1 MADCFYD
8 IISNCIKNKGFLFFA
23 VFTGIVLTFCQVGRS
38 YYIGQI
44 AKNLNKKDVV
54 KYIVIVAISYV
65 ASVLMYLKTNREIA
79 SYNEV
84 YFERFSSIFFKAD
97 FKEIIKHNEPLLSNF
112 NESLDNINNITKTI
126 QEYFVYK
133 IIMIFATTGIF
144 LYYLPKVGFAIILTA
159 AAILVL
165 NKYILKLLNR
175 KWEDYWESYQD
186 FNKKFQNIMLNVW
199 NIKYNSLETYVHN
212 RLKESFSKR
221 KDKLLSWLDSNI
233 LAYEIPGLLFFF
245 VLIYNLFV
253 IIDMK
258 SMDISIRIFLI
269 LQLFK
274 VWKDFYRMC
283 IIYTALYR
291 EKKNIEKI
299 CPVWILKPKED
310 SSLKIKQINSIEFNT
325 VTFNYGKR
333 NVLDKLSFDIKRGD
347 VTLLLGDSG
356 KGKSTIINL
365 ICRLYD
371 LDNENGQITIN
382 KNDIRNIS
390 IHSLRDHIAV
400 VPQTVLVFNSNIT
413 ENIILDNTLDMDRVN
428 ELAQILKLPDLNKLA
443 NTLSYGQKQR
453 VLIARALYDINKS
466 VYIFDEYLSAVDKST
481 AVKIHNYVIDY
492 IKKNNKIGIFISHH
506 IQDTNLF
513 TKIIRL

>member
-1 MADCFYD
+1 MVDCFYE
-8 IISNCIKNKGFLFFA
+8 IISTCIKNKSFLFFA
-23 VFTGIVLTFCQVGRS
+23 IFTGIILTLCQVGRS
-38 YYIGQI
+38 YYIGLI
-44 AKNLNKKDVV
+44 AKNLDKRDVV
-54 KYIVIVAISYV
+54 KYIIIVAISYI
-65 ASVLMYLKTNREIA
+65 ASVVMYLKTNKEIA
-79 SYNEV
+79 NYNEQ

-133 IIMIFATTGIF
+133 IIMITTTTGIF
-144 LYYLPKVGFAIILTA
+144 FYYLPKVGFAIVITA
-159 AAILVL
+159 VAILVL
-165 NKYILKLLNR
+165 NKYILRLLNR
-175 KWEDYWESYQD
+175 KWEDYWSSYQD

-212 RLKESFSKR
+212 RLRESFSKR
-221 KDKLLSWLDSNI
+221 KDKLLSWLNSNI
-233 LAYEIPGLLFFF
+233 LAYELPGLLFFF

-299 CPVWILKPKED
+299 CPVWILKPKKD
-310 SSLKIKQINSIEFNT
+310 SDIMIKHINSIDFNS
-325 VTFNYGKR
+325 VSFSYGKK
-333 NVLDKLSFDIKRGD
+333 NILDNLSFTINRGD
-347 VTLLLGDSG
+347 VVLLLGDSG

-371 LDNENGQITIN
+371 VKLGNGVIN
-382 KNDIRNIS
+382 INTEDIRNIS
-390 IHSLRDHIAV
+390 IHSLREHIAV
-400 VPQTVLVFNSNIT
+400 VPQTVLVFNSTIT
-413 ENIILDNTLDMDRVN
+413 ENIILDNTLDRSRIR
-428 ELAQILKLPDLNKLA
+428 ELAKILKLPNLNKKA
-443 NTLSYGQKQR
+443 NSLSYGQKQR
-453 VLIARALYDINKS
+453 VLIARALYDLNKS
-466 VYIFDEYLSAVDKST
+466 LYIFDEYLSAVDKST
-481 AVKIHNYVIDY
+481 AIKIHKFVVEYL
-492 IKKNNKIGIFISHH
+492 KKNNKIGIFISHH
-506 IQDTNLF
+506 IQDSNIF
-513 TKIIRL
+513 TKIIKL